1 MSSSKQ
7 VSPELKAAQART
19 LARLSQIQDQF
30 NSTPGS
36 GRFKS
41 KVAIL
46 TGVGSEKGIGR
57 ASAVLLAREGAKH
70 LYVMDFNGSSLPQL
84 AKDLEAR
91 YKGLKVSRISSSFV
105 TAIEA
110 DATDEAAISG
120 VCEQAIKDEGR
131 LDCFFANAGIVG
143 ANLLQHTDPS
153 DFMEVFRVNTLRWV
167 LMMRC
172 ARKGLL
178 QDDRSIGLSVTPHS
192 CFLAIKH
199 ASEAM
204 KVVQKDSGKTETG
217 GSIVL
222 TASVAG
228 IRSGA
233 GPMDYSG
240 SKAAVINLA
249 NTAANTLFGTNIRV
263 NSICPGLIETG
274 MTTYTFERAKERGTL
289 GKVGQLN
296 PLRRFGVAE
305 EIAQAVLFLAS
316 DDSSYVN
323 GIHLPVDGGLSSSH
337 PVVPGQA
344 F

>member
-7 VSPELKAAQART
+7 VSSELQAAQART
-19 LARLSQIQDQF
+19 LARLAKIHEQF
-30 NSTPGS
+30 HSTPGS
-36 GRFKS
+36 GRFKG

-70 LYVMDFNGSSLPQL
+70 LYVMDFNASSLPQL

-91 YKGLKVSRISSSFV
+91 YKGLKV

-110 DATDEAAISG
+110 DAANEDAISS
-120 VCEQAIKDEGR
+120 VCEQAIREEGR

-143 ANLLQHTDPS
+143 ANLLQHTEPS
-153 DFMEVFRVNTLRWV
+153 EFMEVFRVNTL
-167 LMMRC
+167 
-172 ARKGLL
+172 
-178 QDDRSIGLSVTPHS
+178 S
-192 CFLAIKH
+192 CFLAVKH

-217 GSIVL
+217 GSIIL

-233 GPMDYSG
+233 GPIDYSA
-240 SKAAVINLA
+240 SKAGVINIA
-249 NTAANTLFGTNIRV
+249 NTCANGLFGTNIRV
-263 NSICPGLIETG
+263 NAICPGLIETG

-296 PLRRFGVAE
+296 PLRRFGIAE

>member
-1 MSSSKQ
+1 M
-7 VSPELKAAQART
+7 
-19 LARLSQIQDQF
+19 LSTRNEF
-30 NSTPGS
+30 
-36 GRFKS
+36 
-41 KVAIL
+41 A
-46 TGVGSEKGIGR
+46 
-57 ASAVLLAREGAKH
+57 GAKH
-70 LYVMDFNGSSLPQL
+70 LYVMDFNASSLPQL

-91 YKGLKVSRISSSFV
+91 YKGLKV
-105 TAIEA
+105 TPIEA
-110 DATDEAAISG
+110 DAANEDAISS
-120 VCEQAIKDEGR
+120 VCEQAIREEGR

-143 ANLLQHTDPS
+143 ANLLQHTEPS
-153 DFMEVFRVNTLRWV
+153 EFMEVFRVNTL
-167 LMMRC
+167 
-172 ARKGLL
+172 
-178 QDDRSIGLSVTPHS
+178 S
-192 CFLAIKH
+192 CFLAVKY

-217 GSIVL
+217 GSIIL

-233 GPMDYSG
+233 GPIDYSA
-240 SKAAVINLA
+240 SKAGVINMA
-249 NTAANTLFGTNIRV
+249 NTCANGLFGTNIRV
-263 NSICPGLIETG
+263 VGALVSTLARQNAICPGLIETG